1 MDRVSYFITDAQC
14 FDICE
19 KSVHTQRMKPYF
31 MSCKL
36 EMNLV
41 CDEESIVV
49 SPMHVTYVC
58 LEIKYIKHMKGFPE
72 LCYCT
77 GVTPQV

>member
-1 MDRVSYFITDAQC
+1 MQASQAATSPRRRPELGLGLECGV
-14 FDICE
+14 
-19 KSVHTQRMKPYF
+19 
-31 MSCKL
+31 SCKL

-41 CDEESIVV
+41 CDEENIVV

-58 LEIKYIKHMKGFPE
+58 LEIMYIKNMKGFPK

-77 GVTPQV
+77 GATPQV